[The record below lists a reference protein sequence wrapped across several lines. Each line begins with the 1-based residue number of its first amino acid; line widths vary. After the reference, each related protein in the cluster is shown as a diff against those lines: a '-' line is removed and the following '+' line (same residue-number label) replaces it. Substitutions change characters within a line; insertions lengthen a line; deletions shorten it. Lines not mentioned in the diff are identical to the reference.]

1 MFVRFSFIAVVFHC
15 MSTIDGHFQ
24 LWLLWTILWMFAT
37 SISKPLCL
45 LFILVYS
52 SGLAGSWGFNMFH
65 LIFFS
70 KFYATNLHSY
80 QKNRLTVFLPH
91 IHFSRSVVSNSLP
104 PHGLQHASRPVH
116 HQLPEFTQ
124 AQVHWVSDAIQPSHP
139 LSSPASR
146 VFSSELALHIRWPK
160 YWSFFF
166 LNCLH
171 NYHWVFYFPL

>member
-1 MFVRFSFIAVVFHC
+1 
-15 MSTIDGHFQ
+15 
-24 LWLLWTILWMFAT
+24 MFAT

-104 PHGLQHASRPVH
+104 SHGQQHARLPVH
-116 HQLPEFTQ
+116 HQLPEL
-124 AQVHWVSDAIQPSHP
+124 AQTPVHCISDAIQPSHP
-139 LSSPASR
+139 LSSPSPPAFNVPSIR
-146 VFSSELALHIRWPK
+146 VFSNESALHIRLPK
-160 YWSFFF
+160 YWRFNFRISPSNEYLGLISFRID
-166 LNCLH
+166 
-171 NYHWVFYFPL
+171 

>member
-1 MFVRFSFIAVVFHC
+1 

-104 PHGLQHASRPVH
+104 SHGQQHARLPVH
-116 HQLPEFTQ
+116 HQLPEL
-124 AQVHWVSDAIQPSHP
+124 AQTHVRWVGDAIQPSHP
-139 LSSPASR
+139 LLSPSLAFNLSQHQGLFTWVSFSHQVAR
-146 VFSSELALHIRWPK
+146 VLVLQLQ
-160 YWSFFF
+160 SFQWIFMTDF
-166 LNCLH
+166 L
-171 NYHWVFYFPL
+171 